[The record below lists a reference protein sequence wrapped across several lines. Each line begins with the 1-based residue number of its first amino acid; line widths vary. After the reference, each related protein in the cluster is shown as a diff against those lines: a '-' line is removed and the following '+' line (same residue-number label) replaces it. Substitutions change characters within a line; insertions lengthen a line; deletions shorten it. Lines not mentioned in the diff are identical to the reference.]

1 MYRVIKAFVDLQDN
15 NHKYDVGDN
24 YPRKGYKPSNERIA
38 ELSGSDNKQ
47 GCPLIKQV
55 EKKSKKVKE

>member
-24 YPRKGYKPSNERIA
+24 YPRKGYKPSSERIA
-38 ELSGSDNKQ
+38 ELASENNKQ
-47 GCPLIKQV
+47 GVPLIKQIV
-55 EKKSKKVKE
+55 KKAKKVKE

>member
-1 MYRVIKAFVDLQDN
+1 MYKVIKHFVDLQDN
-15 NHKYDVGDN
+15 KHNYDVGDA

-55 EKKSKKVKE
+55 EKKAKKVKE

>member
-1 MYRVIKAFVDLQDN
+1 MFTVIKAFFDLQDGQ
-15 NHKYDVGDN
+15 YRYCVGDN
-24 YPRKGYKPSNERIA
+24 YPRKGYKPSDERIA

>member
-1 MYRVIKAFVDLQDN
+1 MFTVIKAFFDLQDGQF
-15 NHKYDVGDN
+15 KYSVGDN

-38 ELSGSDNKQ
+38 ELLGSDNKQ

-55 EKKSKKVKE
+55 EKKTKKVKE